1 MVPKVIIDVSTA
13 IHRIIFF
20 GQDIHKFCLGIS
32 MQHLLVAA
40 AGFIVS
46 DRDTQ
51 HPDKKGL
58 ACGEII

>member
-1 MVPKVIIDVSTA
+1 MSTA